1 MKKAKTW
8 STITLA
14 MIPICLAIN
23 YVGAQIAIALKLPM
37 YLDVIGSIMMGA
49 ICGPIPGVVLGA
61 LSSAINSLSEPTAI
75 AYIPVTVACG
85 LVAGL
90 LGKAGFMKQLWKSL
104 IAGFVLAVA
113 AVAISSPIT
122 AFLYGGISGTGN
134 DVIVLGLQ
142 AAGMGLLP
150 ATLIATLI
158 TEFFDKLLSCWV
170 VFFVVKALSDRQL
183 SKFPLGYIYM
193 RTVDEEEDKSEG
205 RFLLTKDAYLNQ
217 AFM

>member
-49 ICGPIPGVVLGA
+49 ICGPIPGVVLGE

-193 RTVDEEEDKSEG
+193 RTVDEEED
-205 RFLLTKDAYLNQ
+205 
-217 AFM
+217 

>member
-75 AYIPVTVACG
+75 AYSPVTVACG

-193 RTVDEEEDKSEG
+193 RTVDEEED
-205 RFLLTKDAYLNQ
+205 
-217 AFM
+217 

>member
-104 IAGFVLAVA
+104 IAGLVLAVA
-113 AVAISSPIT
+113 AVAISSPLT

-193 RTVDEEEDKSEG
+193 RTVDEEED
-205 RFLLTKDAYLNQ
+205 
-217 AFM
+217 

>member
-183 SKFPLGYIYM
+183 SKFSLGYIYM
-193 RTVDEEEDKSEG
+193 RTVDEEED
-205 RFLLTKDAYLNQ
+205 
-217 AFM
+217 

>member
-90 LGKAGFMKQLWKSL
+90 LGKAGFMKWLWKSL

-193 RTVDEEEDKSEG
+193 RTVDEEED
-205 RFLLTKDAYLNQ
+205 
-217 AFM
+217 

>member
-90 LGKAGFMKQLWKSL
+90 LGKVGFMKQLWKSL

-193 RTVDEEEDKSEG
+193 RTVDEEED
-205 RFLLTKDAYLNQ
+205 
-217 AFM
+217 

>member
-14 MIPICLAIN
+14 MNPICLAIN

-193 RTVDEEEDKSEG
+193 RTVDEEED
-205 RFLLTKDAYLNQ
+205 
-217 AFM
+217 

>member
-193 RTVDEEEDKSEG
+193 RTVDEDED
-205 RFLLTKDAYLNQ
+205 
-217 AFM
+217 

>member
-122 AFLYGGISGTGN
+122 AFLYGGSSGTGN

-193 RTVDEEEDKSEG
+193 RTVDEEED
-205 RFLLTKDAYLNQ
+205 
-217 AFM
+217 

>member
-8 STITLA
+8 STIPLA

-193 RTVDEEEDKSEG
+193 RTVDEEED
-205 RFLLTKDAYLNQ
+205 
-217 AFM
+217 

>member
-158 TEFFDKLLSCWV
+158 TEFFDTLLSCWV

-193 RTVDEEEDKSEG
+193 RTVDEEED
-205 RFLLTKDAYLNQ
+205 
-217 AFM
+217 

>member
-8 STITLA
+8 STITLV

-193 RTVDEEEDKSEG
+193 RTVDEEED
-205 RFLLTKDAYLNQ
+205 
-217 AFM
+217 

>member
-1 MKKAKTW
+1 
-8 STITLA
+8 

-158 TEFFDKLLSCWV
+158 TEFLINFFPAGWYSLLSRRC
-170 VFFVVKALSDRQL
+170 
-183 SKFPLGYIYM
+183 
-193 RTVDEEEDKSEG
+193 
-205 RFLLTKDAYLNQ
+205 LTASCPNSLW
-217 AFM
+217 AIST

>member
-142 AAGMGLLP
+142 AAGIGLLP

-193 RTVDEEEDKSEG
+193 RTVDEEED
-205 RFLLTKDAYLNQ
+205 
-217 AFM
+217 

>member
-158 TEFFDKLLSCWV
+158 AEFFDKLLSCWV

-193 RTVDEEEDKSEG
+193 RTVDEEED
-205 RFLLTKDAYLNQ
+205 
-217 AFM
+217 